1 MRVLSGLGDKPHYLI
16 AVLLLVSSS
25 SAGATPAEHS
35 TVIDRA
41 IEHHGGELYRS
52 SVTELEICSKSGC
65 SQVRAEVDGDR
76 FDYRVTGRTRGG
88 ERTVHWTNQ
97 SLEVR
102 QAGEVVPVAPEQAQ
116 AYKDWAMARIYFC
129 FLPHR
134 LDDPSVL
141 AEELGTEDW
150 NGRMLQ
156 KVKVTFSPGSST
168 DAADEYMYWLD
179 PETGQIEQFAYSYEG
194 DPGGL
199 RFRRA
204 LDHRRVGGL
213 LFFDQENLGAEG
225 KGLRV
230 DHIDPSFVSTRMRP
244 ISKIELKSI
253 EVRSLHR

>member
-1 MRVLSGLGDKPHYLI
+1 MGVLPGLEHKSFRFLTILI
-16 AVLLLVSSS
+16 LL
-25 SAGATPAEHS
+25 TPALFGAGERS
-35 TVIDRA
+35 TLVDRA

-52 SVTELEICSKSGC
+52 SVTELEVCSKSGC

-88 ERTVHWTNQ
+88 ERSVHWTNH

-102 QAGEVVPVAPEQAQ
+102 QEGELVPVALADAQ
-116 AYKDWAMARIYFC
+116 GYKNWAMARIYFC

-134 LDDPSVL
+134 LDDPSVHQE
-141 AEELGTEDW
+141 ALGTESW
-150 NGRMLQ
+150 NGRALE
-156 KVKVTFSPGSST
+156 KVKITFEPGSST
-168 DAADEYMYWLD
+168 DASDEYMYWLD
-179 PETGQIEQFAYSYEG
+179 AESGRVEQFAYSYEG
-194 DPGGL
+194 NPGGL

-225 KGLRV
+225 EGLRV
-230 DHIDPSFVSTRMRP
+230 DQIDPEFVSTRMRP
-244 ISKIELKSI
+244 VSKIELKNI